1 MIAWVHLIE
10 SSLMK
15 SRPKTLLYLLK
26 KKETIN
32 HKFTKQKAGKLKK
45 AQLPCAPAWLFG
57 I

>member
-1 MIAWVHLIE
+1 
-10 SSLMK
+10 MK

-45 AQLPCAPAWLFG
+45 AQLPCAPA
-57 I
+57 